1 MLPFPIIDLL
11 PIQFPPCKDARR
23 RNARLFVEN
32 QRPVIEM
39 ELILEEQREQEIASF
54 VPISQGEEEERQQQR
69 IQFTD
74 PFEGGGQ
81 QQKQQKKYKNWL
93 KRLTH
98 WIRLDSIKHNNERSR
113 RHFSWS
119 AGTEKEEEK
128 KRQQQQRDTTTIVSI
143 NDNGSSVLCQ
153 NQQQQQ
159 HDSGISMFSGKR
171 RSAPFIVRSSA
182 SIPIARQP
190 KFSPSQHDEF
200 IAFKYPKMAHRRA
213 SHAVVD
219 NDNHASY
226 AHHERIRSK
235 SPLDINHHSSITAA

>member
-1 MLPFPIIDLL
+1 MIQTNSNFFLLPFPIIDLL
-11 PIQFPPCKDARR
+11 LIQFPPCKDARR

-54 VPISQGEEEERQQQR
+54 VPISQGEEEERQQQ
-69 IQFTD
+69 Q
-74 PFEGGGQ
+74 
-81 QQKQQKKYKNWL
+81 QQKKYKNWL

-159 HDSGISMFSGKR
+159 HDSGISMFSSKR

-182 SIPIARQP
+182 SIPIARQS

-200 IAFKYPKMAHRRA
+200 IAFKYPKMVHRRA